1 MAKSKL
7 SPKIKL
13 NKENFEP
20 LLQERVNNEIS
31 KYVINTNEIDES
43 MRYALSNPGKRVR
56 PLLSYLVGDVFNLN
70 LNKLD
75 STASAI
81 EIIHTYSLVH
91 DDLPC
96 MDDDNLRRGKPTLH
110 VKYSESTAVLAGD
123 AMASLA
129 IDIILHDLNLSS
141 DLKVQLLQFLMKTI
155 GPEGMILG
163 QIQDISFENTSVTE
177 EEILKMNELKTGAL
191 VEFSMLAPV
200 IIAGE
205 DIKQWGKIA
214 KKVGITFQ
222 LIDDLLDIQETEE
235 KVGKATK
242 KDKKK
247 NKKNYPICFGVN
259 KTRDKIKEYQN
270 EVEILLSEMNL
281 SNHPISIYI
290 NKLFA
295 RQK

>member
-13 NKENFEP
+13 NKENFES

-96 MDDDNLRRGKPTLH
+96 MDDDDLRRGRPTLH

-163 QIQDISFENTSVTE
+163 QIQDITFENISVTE

-205 DIKQWGKIA
+205 DIKQWEKIA

-222 LIDDLLDIQETEE
+222 LIDDLLDIQKSEE
-235 KVGKATK
+235 DLGKAAK

-247 NKKNYPICFGVN
+247 NKKNYPICFGVD
-259 KTRDKIKEYQN
+259 KTRDKIKEYQDD
-270 EVEILLSEMNL
+270 VSIILSDMNL
-281 SNHPISIYI
+281 SEHPISIYI
-290 NKLFA
+290 NKLFD
-295 RQK
+295 RQR

>member
-13 NKENFEP
+13 NKENFES

-96 MDDDNLRRGKPTLH
+96 MDDDDLRRGKPTLH

-141 DLKVQLLQFLMKTI
+141 ALKVQLLQFLMKTI

-200 IIAGE
+200 IIAEE

-235 KVGKATK
+235 KLGKAAK

-270 EVEILLSEMNL
+270 EVEMLLSEMNL
-281 SNHPISIYI
+281 SDHPISIYI